1 MNQQG
6 MTLIEVMIAL
16 ALLAIAGLALMQT
29 QHERVRNLHYLEQK
43 QIAGWVTEN
52 QLALL
57 QLSALPNAGVQDV
70 QMAGERW
77 HWQVQKLPTTQP
89 RVQRIEI
96 AVWRNHAEGAPLARL
111 YSWVT
116 Q

>member
-6 MTLIEVMIAL
+6 RTLIEVMIAL

-43 QIAGWVTEN
+43 QIAGWVAEN
-52 QLALL
+52 QLVLL
-57 QLSALPNAGVQDV
+57 QLSALPNTGVQDV

-77 HWQVQKLPTTQP
+77 HWQVQSLPTTQP
-89 RVQRIEI
+89 SVQRVEI
-96 AVWRNHAEGAPLARL
+96 AVWRNSIEGAPLARL